1 MPILRHKTSA
11 YKNSI
16 AWNRVENMSWRGFI
30 IKNTLMSA
38 KYTTKKIGYYAKKIF
53 NRAEVVGF
61 GAISFDFGA
70 IRFRLGAIRFASTG
84 SA

>member
-1 MPILRHKTSA
+1 
-11 YKNSI
+11 
-16 AWNRVENMSWRGFI
+16 
-30 IKNTLMSA
+30 MSA
-38 KYTTKKIGYYAKKIF
+38 KYYHQKKLVYAKKIF

>member
-16 AWNRVENMSWRGFI
+16 AWNRVETMSWRGFI

-38 KYTTKKIGYYAKKIF
+38 KYYHPKK
-53 NRAEVVGF
+53 VGLRKEN
-61 GAISFDFGA
+61 I
-70 IRFRLGAIRFASTG
+70 
-84 SA
+84 

>member
-1 MPILRHKTSA
+1 
-11 YKNSI
+11 
-16 AWNRVENMSWRGFI
+16 
-30 IKNTLMSA
+30 MSA
-38 KYTTKKIGYYAKKIF
+38 KSTTKKRLAYAKKIF

-70 IRFRLGAIRFASTG
+70 IRFRLGAIRFASAG